1 MEFLSRFVVTY
12 GGRTKGGSSSS
23 SSSSSGPSPEVE
35 SLLHEVGRAIIL
47 AWRRE
52 GRGGSGGYSEGGVSA
67 LPSMFQALDTDHS
80 GYLSI
85 DELKRGL
92 RALPLAPSVSEAAL
106 DKLVTHVDADG
117 NGRINLLEFLEA
129 FSVADKAS
137 HHRSPLV
144 SGARPSAGD
153 PTAAAAAAAAAAA
166 TAGSNGDV
174 HAGVPN
180 GVCDE
185 IIQRA
190 LALLFSHK
198 GLLRKCFAHFD
209 EELRGVVS
217 PSDFREALR
226 VFSVA
231 CEHDDDAEPLNEQQ
245 VDVMAA
251 NMNRDADNKVD
262 YEEFL
267 ASLRVASLP

>member
-1 MEFLSRFVVTY
+1 MAV
-12 GGRTKGGSSSS
+12 
-23 SSSSSGPSPEVE
+23 
-35 SLLHEVGRAIIL
+35 
-47 AWRRE
+47 
-52 GRGGSGGYSEGGVSA
+52 
-67 LPSMFQALDTDHS
+67 
-80 GYLSI
+80 
-85 DELKRGL
+85 
-92 RALPLAPSVSEAAL
+92 
-106 DKLVTHVDADG
+106 
-117 NGRINLLEFLEA
+117 
-129 FSVADKAS
+129 
-137 HHRSPLV
+137 
-144 SGARPSAGD
+144 
-153 PTAAAAAAAAAAA
+153 
-166 TAGSNGDV
+166 
-174 HAGVPN
+174 VPN

-251 NMNRDADNKVD
+251 NMNRDADNNVD

-267 ASLRVASLP
+267 ASLRVASLPCGKK